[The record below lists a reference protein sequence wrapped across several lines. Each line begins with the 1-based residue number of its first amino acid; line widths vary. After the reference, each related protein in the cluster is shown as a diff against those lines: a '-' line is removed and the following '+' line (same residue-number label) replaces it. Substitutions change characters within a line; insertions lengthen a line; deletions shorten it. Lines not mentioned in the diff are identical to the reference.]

1 MTNTDAAVPNISS
14 VNIFSL
20 FTEYGTFKVPSYQ
33 RQYAWGEEE
42 TEALFDDFL
51 EFHRDLDS
59 TGGQSYIL
67 GQAIFA
73 PNHDADKANHNLA
86 IVDGQQRLTTLYLFT
101 IALRKWL
108 GLYGISGIGASE
120 DDAVYRS
127 LHKILFASNP
137 MNGSENKRLK
147 VAYGG
152 EDSVDEL
159 LEDNN
164 VAEFLE
170 NETQKNIAQNF
181 VFLEEKIR
189 GAFQDGPTLAS
200 FARTILYKVWVIA
213 TKIASESQAL
223 EIFEKINSRGK
234 ALNSAELLKNLLF
247 RNALE
252 EDFKAISDH
261 WNVAADAMFKVRP
274 TRAAGMQF
282 LMKSLL
288 GARQGQGTSNRL
300 VFQEWRKELSESEI
314 DPTEFAANLAT
325 RAKYVSG
332 IATSARNDRNKE
344 LFACR
349 RFNTVQHLPGVIA
362 AQALSANSDLQQAFF
377 RFLDTR
383 FLISIL
389 AKELPQK
396 LERMIWPWAKNLAA
410 LDANSSIADLRNACA
425 PANEGLNLLMEQAKL
440 SFMNLDYR
448 KPSNAKQIKY
458 VLACA
463 SLQVE
468 ISSGE
473 GLMLDVDS
481 IFAPRTF
488 DLDHFFPRSLAEA
501 ADFDLSKGKDWIH
514 NPGNMAL
521 LHSGDNRAQGA
532 TRPADKVLNYGASR
546 LLLTAT
552 LAPNGNIA
560 GANDRKLNYLQ
571 HLRGVGLKPADANWH
586 ASQAR
591 ERAVAYWTIFES
603 YVDSRLNFS

>member
-1 MTNTDAAVPNISS
+1 MTNTNAAVPNISS

-20 FTEYGTFKVPSYQ
+20 FTDYGTFKVPSYQ

-51 EFHRDLDS
+51 EFHKELET

-73 PNHDADKANHNLA
+73 PNHDTDKANHSLA
-86 IVDGQQRLTTLYLFT
+86 IVDGQQRLTTLYLFA
-101 IALRKWL
+101 IALKKWL
-108 GLYGISGIGASE
+108 GLYGISGMGGTE
-120 DDAVYRS
+120 DDAVYRALHS
-127 LHKILFASNP
+127 LLFASNP

-159 LEDNN
+159 LEGNR
-164 VAEFLE
+164 VAEFVE
-170 NETQKNIAQNF
+170 NDTQKNISQNY

-189 GAFQDGPTLAS
+189 SAFQDGPELAA

-213 TKIASESQAL
+213 TKIVSESQAL

-252 EDFKAISDH
+252 EDFKAISDQ
-261 WNVAADAMFKVRP
+261 WNIAADAMFKVRP

-288 GARQGQGTSNRL
+288 GAKQGQGTSNRL
-300 VFQEWRKELSESEI
+300 VFQEWRKELSENEI
-314 DPTEFAANLAT
+314 DPTDFATNLAT

-332 IATSARNDRNKE
+332 IATASRNEKNKE

-349 RFNTVQHLPGVIA
+349 RFNTVQHLPVVIA
-362 AQALSANSDLQQAFF
+362 TQALSANSDLQQAFF

-389 AKELPQK
+389 AKEQPQT

-410 LDANSSIADLRNACA
+410 LDANSTLADLRNACA
-425 PANEGLNLLMEQAKL
+425 PASEGLGLLLEQAKL
-440 SFMNLDYR
+440 SFMNLDYS

-463 SLQVE
+463 SLHVE
-468 ISSGE
+468 VDSGD

-481 IFAPRTF
+481 FFTAKTF
-488 DLDHFFPRSLAEA
+488 DLDHIFPRSLAEA
-501 ADFDLSKGKDWIH
+501 ADFDLSQGKDWIH
-514 NPGNMAL
+514 NPGNIAL
-521 LHSGDNRAQGA
+521 LHSGDNRSQGA
-532 TRPADKVLNYGASR
+532 TRPADKVLNFGASR

-560 GANDRKLNYLQ
+560 GANDRKMGYLEK
-571 HLRGVGLKPADANWH
+571 LRGSGFQPVDSNWH
-586 ASQAR
+586 AEQAR
-591 ERAVAYWTIFES
+591 DRASAYWTIFEE
-603 YVDSRLNFS
+603 YVAGRLNFN